1 MSLKFGEINLLISCM
16 HSTFIFKLQLASSIK
31 TMSVSVNPKV
41 SKMEKE
47 ATEEEMPKLIRKSN
61 YYMIS
66 VSHC

>member
-1 MSLKFGEINLLISCM
+1 M

-41 SKMEKE
+41 SKMETE

-66 VSHC
+66 V